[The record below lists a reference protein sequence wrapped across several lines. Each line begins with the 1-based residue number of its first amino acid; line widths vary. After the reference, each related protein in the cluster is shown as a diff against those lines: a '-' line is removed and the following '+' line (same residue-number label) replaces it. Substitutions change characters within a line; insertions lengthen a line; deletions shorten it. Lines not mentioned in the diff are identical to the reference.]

1 MNLYTLPKEI
11 EEALSAYYSCFDE
24 ETGEL
29 IVDDATLAEKQAVLD
44 DLQNRSDDLLQ
55 WKLKDRANR
64 LARAD
69 MLKLEIDRLDE
80 QLKKEARLIDKAEKM
95 IETAFERIY
104 EGKSMNIGTF
114 TLSYRKSEAVI
125 IEDENKI
132 SEEFKRYS
140 EESMTL
146 EEFNEKYNKEEYDEN
161 DEPVKSEIIRV
172 LIDKGSPEKKT
183 IKEAL
188 KNGKVPGAKIET
200 RNNLQIK

>member
-29 IVDDATLAEKQAVLD
+29 IVDDATLSEKQAVLD

-69 MLKLEIDRLDE
+69 ILKLEIDRLSE

-125 IEDENKI
+125 IED
-132 SEEFKRYS
+132 SEAIP
-140 EESMTL
+140 
-146 EEFNEKYNKEEYDEN
+146 EEYLN
-161 DEPVKSEIIRV
+161 TPEPPKPTP
-172 LIDKGSPEKKT
+172 DKKR